1 MLGTVSRLIRRFRRD
16 ERGAV
21 LILFVLVV
29 LPLLT
34 IAAVVIDFSQTLVVK
49 RQLTAA
55 VDSAALAL
63 GALPQITEEAE
74 LSSKAHAYIQAHY
87 PANAIGTLTG
97 WTATRSDNG
106 EEVVVTATVT
116 VPTAFMGLAGL
127 DEMTVNVASTVLR
140 KETRLEVVMVLDNS
154 GSMGGTKI
162 SSLKTAANELVTIL
176 FGENET
182 SESVKIGL
190 VPFTGGVN
198 VKSHYDVAR
207 WPDDPV
213 PNQLL
218 DLDKDRPAAL
228 NNQIFSNLDATESTW
243 TVLGKMGN
251 TGTEYARMA
260 SQWKGCLRSRAAP
273 FDTEDAIPT
282 DGNTDTLFS
291 AYFRPFGGNSSDKN
305 SYANVSSNQQNE
317 NCPTATVQALT
328 NVKLTITDAI
338 DDMVADGTTNIPE
351 ALAWGWRVISP
362 GAPFTDGAGYEDQN
376 VIKAVI
382 VLSDGENLAEHMFS
396 SYGPSGSVSN
406 STLNTKLQTVC
417 SNIKGNMDNDPADE
431 DIVVYTI
438 TFSVNSPTIQ
448 TLMRNCATD
457 ANKYFNSPSADDL
470 RGAFASIAAGLNQ
483 LRIMH

>member
-1 MLGTVSRLIRRFRRD
+1 MMGIVSRLIRRFRRE

-63 GALPQITEEAE
+63 GTLPQITDETE
-74 LSSKAHAYIQAHY
+74 LRDKAHAYIEAHY
-87 PANAIGTLTG
+87 PPDGIGTLSG
-97 WTATRSDNG
+97 WTATRSENG

-127 DEMTVNVASTVLR
+127 DELTVNVASTVQR
-140 KETRLEVVMVLDNS
+140 RETRLEVVMVLDNS
-154 GSMGGTKI
+154 GSMAGTKI
-162 SSLKTAANELVTIL
+162 QSLKVAANELVTIL
-176 FGENET
+176 FGEDET
-182 SESVKIGL
+182 SDSVKIGL

-198 VKSHYDVAR
+198 VKSYYDVAR
-207 WPDDPV
+207 WADTSAPS
-213 PNQLL
+213 QLL

-228 NNQIFSNLDATESTW
+228 NNQIFSNLGATESTW
-243 TVLGKMGN
+243 TVLGTMGN

-260 SQWKGCLRSRAAP
+260 SQWKGCLRSRAEP
-273 FDTEDAIPT
+273 YDTEDTSPT
-282 DGNTDTLFS
+282 DANNDTLFS
-291 AYFRPFGGNSSDKN
+291 AYFRPFGGNSSNKN
-305 SYANVSSNQQNE
+305 SYENVSSNQQNE
-317 NCPTATVQALT
+317 NCPTATVQPLT
-328 NVKLTITDAI
+328 SVKLTITDAI
-338 DDMVADGTTNIPE
+338 EDMVAEGTTNIPE

-362 GAPFTDGAGYEDQN
+362 GAPFTNGAAYDDQN

-382 VLSDGENLAEHMFS
+382 VLSDGENAAEHMFS
-396 SYGPSGSVSN
+396 SYGPSGAVSN
-406 STLNTKLQTVC
+406 STLNTKLGTVC
-417 SNIKGNMDNDPADE
+417 SNIKANKDSDPDDQ

-457 ANKYFNSPSADDL
+457 AGKYFNSPSADDL

-483 LRIMH
+483 LRIMQ